1 MNIEININRPL
12 HLFIIKLIPL
22 LLLLIILIIIL
33 IIININNDNIIF
45 LECFSEGFLFCI

>member
-1 MNIEININRPL
+1 MELNINRPL
-12 HLFIIKLIPL
+12 HLFIIKLIP

-45 LECFSEGFLFCI
+45 LECFSEGFLFCL